1 MAFFSHVHS
10 SEFWNPDDRRFFQL
24 ILICLIY
31 TCNIKVKKSMDFLDW
46 VGKTWNKL
54 WGVYIKSYHCK
65 AVDSLVCAPSENT
78 KNLGERSNKCRAS
91 QSM

>member
-1 MAFFSHVHS
+1 
-10 SEFWNPDDRRFFQL
+10 
-24 ILICLIY
+24 
-31 TCNIKVKKSMDFLDW
+31 MDFLDW